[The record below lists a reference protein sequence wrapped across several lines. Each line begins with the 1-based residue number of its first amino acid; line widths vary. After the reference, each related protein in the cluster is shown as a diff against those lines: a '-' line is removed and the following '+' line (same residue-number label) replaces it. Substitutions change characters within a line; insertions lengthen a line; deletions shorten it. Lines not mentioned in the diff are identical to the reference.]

1 MAIDLESFF
10 KKNKKFIIFFCI
22 GVLIIIGGI
31 LGYRYYNGYR
41 DNKAYVLLRKGVRLY
56 LSVGTSKTGN
66 LKNIKKSI
74 VILKQLKT
82 KYNGTKAEIISNFYV
97 GSDYLLLRNY
107 KKSIKYFK
115 KYIDHYPVPHENNI
129 SYLAYSNIVTAEL
142 NQKNNLKAIN
152 YLNKMA
158 KINDVKLQEYAMLE
172 EASIYTMIGKPES
185 AVAIYKKMM
194 ENDAMTK
201 SRSYIENLIQLNSR
215 NNMTHK

>member
-1 MAIDLESFF
+1 MAIDLADFL
-10 KKNKKFIIFFCI
+10 KKNKILIIFFSI
-22 GVLIIIGGI
+22 GVLIVIGGI
-31 LGYRYYNGYR
+31 LGYRYYNGYKE
-41 DNKAYVLLRKGVRLY
+41 NKAYALLGKGVRLY

-74 VILKQLKT
+74 IILKQLKL
-82 KYNGTKAEIISNFYV
+82 KYNGTKAEIISNFYL

-107 KKSIKYFK
+107 KKSIEYFK
-115 KYIDHYPVPHENNI
+115 NYTDRYPIPHKNNI

-142 NQKNNLKAIN
+142 NQKNNLEAIN
-152 YLNKMA
+152 YLKKMD

-172 EASIYTMIGKPES
+172 EASIYTMIGKPKN

-201 SRSYIENLIQLNSR
+201 SRSYIENLIQLNSK
-215 NNMTHK
+215 NITHK